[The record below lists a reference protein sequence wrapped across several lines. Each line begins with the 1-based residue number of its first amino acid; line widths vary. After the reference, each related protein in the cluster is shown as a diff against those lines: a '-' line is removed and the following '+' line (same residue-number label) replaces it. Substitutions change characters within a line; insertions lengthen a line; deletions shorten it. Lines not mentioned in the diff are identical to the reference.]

1 MNLADA
7 ACSILIAGLQ
17 MWGTSASPLH
27 CGIQMATPS
36 PRLWV
41 AAHRMMVLFL
51 TSRISSSSV
60 GDISLVA
67 VPVLLAV
74 PTRRR
79 WLLLAVPMR
88 ARSGARCF
96 ARRLLFLHGQHR
108 YDRRQCQ
115 NCGGCCMGC
124 CSSPP
129 LHALSPLALLVCYII
144 AVEGWQATRR
154 LHATAAAD
162 GVACQQRGA
171 TARNTPCRFV
181 SPLAGHAPLWAR
193 PGTRRAC

>member
-1 MNLADA
+1 
-7 ACSILIAGLQ
+7 
-17 MWGTSASPLH
+17 
-27 CGIQMATPS
+27 
-36 PRLWV
+36 
-41 AAHRMMVLFL
+41 MMVLFL

-96 ARRLLFLHGQHR
+96 ARRPLFLHGQHR
-108 YDRRQCQ
+108 DDRRQCQ
-115 NCGGCCMGC
+115 NCGGCCM
-124 CSSPP
+124 CSCSTP
-129 LHALSPLALLVCYII
+129 LHALSPLALLVCYLI
-144 AVEGWQATRR
+144 AVERWQATWR
-154 LHATAAAD
+154 LHATTAAD
-162 GVACQQRGA
+162 GVGCQQQGA
-171 TARNTPCRFV
+171 TACNTHGFV
-181 SPLAGHAPLWAR
+181 SPLAGHSPLWAR